1 MSSFSAPAD
10 CHTIPVGRTVRGL
23 CTGGLLGALNQV
35 QAESQGGIGQLR
47 LGPFRPLVVSHPD
60 HLDHILRRNS
70 GNYTRGT
77 ALWKALR
84 RLTGNGITGEGDPW
98 RVSRDIIQSGLS
110 ARCLQEMGDQMLTAM
125 TDAVEDLGR
134 RALHEGPVDSL
145 VEMQRIVHRVINPVF
160 FGSRIPQSQCDR
172 LGAAVSTALRG
183 AMRRMAVPFVP
194 LAVPMPGD
202 RSFHRGRNTVF
213 EILRPVIEHARTQ
226 PRNGADL
233 MTRMLNGTHADGRP
247 LSADHITHDV
257 IALFFAGSETSAAT
271 LNWVWLLLGRHPEAA
286 AEVRRET
293 ERVLA
298 GGPPRREHV
307 RQLTYTQMVISEVMR
322 LYPMA
327 WMLGRTAIG
336 DDVIDGTP
344 VRAGTTL
351 ALSPF
356 LTHRLPQFWE
366 RPLEFAPERFTR
378 QAIRARHPLAYLPFG
393 DGAHSCVGQSFFTQE
408 ATLVLAT
415 MMNRYDVTVLN
426 AVTPRFTWTMNPCER
441 VRLLLRP
448 RS

>member
-1 MSSFSAPAD
+1 MPTLSPPAG
-10 CHTIPVGRTVRGL
+10 CRTIALGKTVRGM

-35 QAESQGGIGQLR
+35 QEQSNGHIGQLW

-84 RLTGNGITGEGDPW
+84 RLTGNGITGDGAPW

-110 ARCLQEMGDQMLTAM
+110 ARCLQEMGDPMLTAM
-125 TDAVEDLGR
+125 TSAVEDLGR
-134 RALHEGPVDSL
+134 RAVRESSVDSL

-160 FGSRIPQSQCDR
+160 FGSRIPQMQCDR
-172 LGAAVSTALRG
+172 LGTAVSTALRG

-194 LAVPMPGD
+194 LAVPLPGD
-202 RSFHRGRNTVF
+202 RSFRRGRNTVF
-213 EILRPVIEHARTQ
+213 EILGPVIERARNR
-226 PRNGADL
+226 PCDGADL
-233 MTRMLNGTHADGRP
+233 MTRMLNGTHPDGRP
-247 LSADHITHDV
+247 LSAEHIMYDV

-271 LNWVWLLLGRHPEAA
+271 LNWVWLLLGRHPEVA
-286 AEVRRET
+286 AEVGREAD
-293 ERVLA
+293 RVLA

-307 RQLTYTQMVISEVMR
+307 RRLTYTHMVISEVMR
-322 LYPMA
+322 LYPLA

-344 VRAGTTL
+344 IPAGTTL

-356 LTHRLPQFWE
+356 LTHRLPQFWN
-366 RPLEFAPERFTR
+366 RPLEFEPGRFTR
-378 QAIRARHPLAYLPFG
+378 EAIRARHPLAYLPFG
-393 DGAHSCVGQSFFTQE
+393 DGAHSCVGQAFFTQE
-408 ATLVLAT
+408 ATLVVAT

-426 AVTPRFTWTMNPCER
+426 DGPPRFTWTMNPCER
-441 VRLLLRP
+441 VRLRLRP
-448 RS
+448 RG